1 MKHLNLPLVDA
12 FLIVRSRR
20 LSVLVQPNMRLLYN
34 LLGWEVKFA
43 KECTGNDE
51 EKLQYGLSRYL
62 NWPYLARE
70 VRVLDEKYLH

>member
-1 MKHLNLPLVDA
+1 
-12 FLIVRSRR
+12 
-20 LSVLVQPNMRLLYN
+20 MRLLYKI
-34 LLGWEVKFA
+34 LGWEVKLA

-51 EKLQYGLSRYL
+51 EKLQYGLSRCL